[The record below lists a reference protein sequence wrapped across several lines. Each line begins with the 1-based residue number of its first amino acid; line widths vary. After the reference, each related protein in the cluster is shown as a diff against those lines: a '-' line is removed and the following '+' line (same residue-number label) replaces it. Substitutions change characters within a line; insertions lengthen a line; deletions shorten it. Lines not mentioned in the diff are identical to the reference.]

1 MSNVSL
7 IDGHI
12 DYDEMTPQKALEMLN
27 DVEFSEK
34 YQGKQ
39 EYTDM
44 LLFCKEAIEK
54 QIPKKTMRETEET
67 QFGGIIYFR
76 CSCCGSL
83 QMSKLNGQLFSGGR
97 YRYCQFCGQALDWT
111 GVTRNDR

>member
-1 MSNVSL
+1 MSNVSF

-12 DYDEMTPQKALEMLN
+12 DYDEMTPKKALEILN

-34 YQGKQ
+34 HQGKQ

-54 QIPKKTMRETEET
+54 NIPKKA
-67 QFGGIIYFR
+67 IIR
-76 CSCCGSL
+76 GL
-83 QMSKLNGQLFSGGR
+83 NPSKEISSISFVCPSYKKHTSRQ
-97 YRYCQFCGQALDWT
+97 RYCPNCGQALDWSD
-111 GVTRNDR
+111 V

>member
-1 MSNVSL
+1 MSSVSM

-12 DYDEMTPQKALEMLN
+12 DYDEFTPQKALAMLN

-44 LLFCKEAIEK
+44 ILFCKEALEK
-54 QIPKKTMRETEET
+54 QTPKKVMKETAET
-67 QFGGIIYFR
+67 YFGDRIYFR
-76 CSCCGSL
+76 CNRCRFL
-83 QMSKLNGQLFSGGR
+83 EMSIRNGRLFLGDK
-97 YRYCQFCGQALDWT
+97 YKHCPNCGQALDWSET
-111 GVTRNDR
+111 E

>member
-7 IDGHI
+7 VNGHI

-44 LLFCKEAIEK
+44 LLFCKEALEK
-54 QIPKKTMRETEET
+54 QIQKKIIKETKET
-67 QFGGIIYFR
+67 NFGDIIYFR
-76 CSCCGSL
+76 CNCCRFPS
-83 QMSKLNGQLFSGGR
+83 MSKLNGQLFSGDR
-97 YRYCQFCGQALDWT
+97 YKYCPNCGQALDWSET
-111 GVTRNDR
+111 E

>member
-7 IDGHI
+7 VNGHI
-12 DYDEMTPQKALEMLN
+12 DYDELTPQEALEMLN

-44 LLFCKEAIEK
+44 LLFCKEALEK
-54 QIPKKTMRETEET
+54 QIPKKYELWNG
-67 QFGGIIYFR
+67 Q
-76 CSCCGSL
+76 CSCPNCKKVFGSYAQFKTL
-83 QMSKLNGQLFSGGR
+83 IHWEMP
-97 YRYCQFCGQALDWT
+97 YCKFCGQALDWS
-111 GVTRNDR
+111 DAE